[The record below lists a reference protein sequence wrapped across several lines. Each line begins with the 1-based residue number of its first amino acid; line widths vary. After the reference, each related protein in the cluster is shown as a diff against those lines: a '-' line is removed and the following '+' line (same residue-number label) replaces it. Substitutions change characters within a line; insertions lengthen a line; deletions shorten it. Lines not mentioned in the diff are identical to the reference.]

1 MQQEDE
7 YQACRRFLFP
17 AGKPPG
23 KESDLNMPKILYD
36 AH

>member
-1 MQQEDE
+1 MQQENE
-7 YQACRRFLFP
+7 YQACRFLFP
-17 AGKPPG
+17 AGKPRG